1 MTLENFTKDYKWA
14 MFYTAEMVLSL
25 DAIHQHGYIHRD
37 VKPENVLIDR
47 HGHIKIADFGTCMKM
62 DSRGKVHS
70 STAVGTPDYISP
82 EVLSSQGSNF
92 INGQNDTKEKVIHD
106 NCFKAHVP
114 PMAGSATGG
123 QWALYCMRCWP
134 GMRPFGL
141 RAWSAP
147 MAIS

>member
-1 MTLENFTKDYKWA
+1 

-92 INGQNDTKEKVIHD
+92 INGQKWHKRESN
-106 NCFKAHVP
+106 
-114 PMAGSATGG
+114 S
-123 QWALYCMRCWP
+123 R
-134 GMRPFGL
+134 
-141 RAWSAP
+141 
-147 MAIS
+147 

>member
-1 MTLENFTKDYKWA
+1 MAKINSPWIVKLYHSFQDAKHLYMVMEFMPGGDLVNLMQAYDLDYKWA

-82 EVLSSQGSNF
+82 EVLSSQGNE
-92 INGQNDTKEKVIHD
+92 NKRKKEIYD
-106 NCFKAHVP
+106 N
-114 PMAGSATGG
+114 
-123 QWALYCMRCWP
+123 Y
-134 GMRPFGL
+134 
-141 RAWSAP
+141 
-147 MAIS
+147 